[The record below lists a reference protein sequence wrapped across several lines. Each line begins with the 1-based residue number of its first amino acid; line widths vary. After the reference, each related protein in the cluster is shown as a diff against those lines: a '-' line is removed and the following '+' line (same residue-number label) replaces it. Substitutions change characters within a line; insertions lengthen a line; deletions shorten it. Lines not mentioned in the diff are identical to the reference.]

1 MDGKKRAIH
10 ELSSPEKSP
19 DAKKTDM
26 SDFPGLP
33 EPGSPVKSQKSD
45 IRTGKFGKNS
55 ERGGRGGR
63 GGGNGRGKGSRHF
76 QGGDR
81 SVPNKIE
88 GGNANVTSIKSTP
101 IEPEISK
108 QEGGEAS
115 SPPDDDLN
123 NEVEISDAEMTVK
136 LSPGND
142 ALPLKGEWVKP
153 PAIPKTA
160 KSYVVTR
167 RAPYDHSEKL
177 GQIEDQCKS
186 LIDNATPELK
196 PYADAISALL
206 ALVKVS
212 IDSDFKQ
219 DESIISAKIE
229 KDQKKAAE
237 FKSFSQS
244 ARANEFRA
252 ADRTLKIRDV
262 EVDILEGGRV
272 STRNLRDKL
281 CDHVKDLNAI
291 LPQRIEVKAIRS
303 ANQKDKKATIVVTLP
318 TKERRDELAAH
329 CKLNK
334 ISPGV
339 NYTSSTFKI
348 LKSMREQI
356 PVKAGLSE
364 EEHILIRPNR
374 DYSKLVIKVKKDS
387 NSTVKGRSWNWEL
400 LEQVDMPLSA
410 DEMVAYTKKVRLFSK
425 SPVLNPGNS
434 KNSFFSLDLNL
445 ESSPTHP
452 SISLN
457 PNSQSS

>member
-1 MDGKKRAIH
+1 MGGKKRAIH

-19 DAKKTDM
+19 DAKKKDM

-33 EPGSPVKSQKSD
+33 EQGSPIKSQKN
-45 IRTGKFGKNS
+45 RTGKFGKNND
-55 ERGGRGGR
+55 RGGR
-63 GGGNGRGKGSRHF
+63 GGGNSRGKGTRHF
-76 QGGDR
+76 QG
-81 SVPNKIE
+81 E
-88 GGNANVTSIKSTP
+88 GGNANAISIDPTS
-101 IEPEISK
+101 IEPEKSK
-108 QEGGEAS
+108 LEGGEAS
-115 SPPDDDLN
+115 SPANEDLN
-123 NEVEISDAEMTVK
+123 NEVEISDAEMTAK

-153 PAIPKTA
+153 PTIPKTA

-177 GQIEDQCKS
+177 GQIEDQCKD
-186 LIDNATPELK
+186 LIANATPELK

-219 DESIISAKIE
+219 DESIMSEKIE

-237 FKSFSQS
+237 FKSFSQN

-262 EVDILEGGRV
+262 EVDLLEGGRV

-281 CDHVKDLNAI
+281 CDHVKDLNTI

-329 CKLNK
+329 CRLNK

-356 PVKAGLSE
+356 PSKAGLSE

-374 DYSKLVIKVKKDS
+374 DYSKLVIKVKKTS
-387 NSTVKGRSWNWEL
+387 NSTDGRRSWDWKL

-410 DEMVAYTKKVRLFSK
+410 EELFAYTKKVRLFSE
-425 SPVLNPGNS
+425 SPVPNPGNS

-445 ESSPTHP
+445 ESSLPHP
-452 SISLN
+452 SSPQN